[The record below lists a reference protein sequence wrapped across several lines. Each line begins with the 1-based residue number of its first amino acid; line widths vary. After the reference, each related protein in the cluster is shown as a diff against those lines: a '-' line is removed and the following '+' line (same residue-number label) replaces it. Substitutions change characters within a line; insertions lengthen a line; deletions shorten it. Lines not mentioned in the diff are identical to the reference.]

1 MRFHPTPI
9 EGVTLVEPQSH
20 RDERGSF
27 ARAFCRTVFAA
38 AGIQFE
44 VRQTSISTNTST
56 GTLRGLHYQ
65 TLPHSEAKLVRCV
78 RGRVFDVV
86 VDLRP
91 GSPTFLVWHGVEL
104 SPEGGLSLYIPTGVA
119 HGFLTLE
126 ADSDLHYMM
135 DADHEPA
142 AGAGL
147 RWNDPAVGIAWPS
160 APAVISPR
168 DASYPDFRP
177 CPTSS

>member
-9 EGVTLVEPQSH
+9 EGVTLVEPRFH

-27 ARAFCRTVFAA
+27 TRAFCRTGFAA

-65 TLPHSEAKLVRCV
+65 ALPHSEAKLVRCV

-86 VDLRP
+86 VDLRA
-91 GSPTFLVWHGVEL
+91 GSPTFLAWHGVEL
-104 SPEGGLSLYIPTGVA
+104 SSEGGLSLYVPPGVA

-126 ADSDLHYMM
+126 PDCALHYMM

-147 RWNDPAVGIAWPS
+147 RWNDPAIGVAWPS
-160 APAVISPR
+160 APTVISPR
-168 DASYPDFRP
+168 DAGYPDFRP
-177 CPTSS
+177 CPASS